1 MLEGLGALV
10 GGRVRLW
17 RSDGRALRI
26 AAGPDPG
33 VAPAVPHTVGLTATP
48 AGPVWLEPVGDV
60 EGFWLEVSGLP
71 DGELTTAAARM
82 LPLVGAVL
90 DADRQRAFL
99 TEELTSRYEEIDL
112 LYAISEILGQ
122 TVQLEEATQTI
133 AREVSTV
140 VGARRASIMVFDESA
155 GVLRTVAARGFGV
168 DGLAPVRVDDDCS
181 VAARVYREQRV
192 VAHDPSHPDGGAAD
206 CGEERGYRG
215 QAFLSV
221 PICYGAPGSP
231 LRCVG
236 VINLTDRLGGDR
248 FTLSDRK
255 LVSAVANQIG
265 AAVENARLVE
275 RDRKQQRLRHE
286 LELAHDLQLKLLPS
300 PSVLQGDAEVAAR
313 CFPAESVG
321 GDFYTF
327 SRLGRGRVGVMLGDV
342 ASHGFSAALV
352 MALVMSA
359 AGIHAAAAITPD
371 ETLSALLDSLSTELA
386 TTEMY
391 FSVFYGVLDPLTGR
405 LSYANA
411 GHPYAFRIPR
421 FGEPERLDATA
432 PPLGLAAA
440 GSIQRRQV
448 PWTIHHDLLVLW
460 TDGLVDARNEAGE
473 PFGEQ
478 RLLAEVCRRRAE
490 APEAIVRAVLA
501 EAEAFGSA
509 PTDDRT
515 LLILRI

>member
-1 MLEGLGALV
+1 MLDGLRALA

-17 RSDGRALRI
+17 RFDGRSLRI

-33 VAPAVPHTVGLTATP
+33 VAPAVPRTAGLTQTP
-48 AGPVWLEPVGDV
+48 EGPVWLEPVGEV
-60 EGFWLEVSGLP
+60 EGVWLEVGGMAE
-71 DGELTTAAARM
+71 GELPAAAARVM
-82 LPLVGAVL
+82 PLVGAL
-90 DADRQRAFL
+90 LAAERQRAFL
-99 TEELTSRYEEIDL
+99 AEELTSRYEEIDL

-122 TVQLEEATQTI
+122 TVRLEEATQTI

-155 GVLRTVAARGFGV
+155 GVLRTVAARGFGL
-168 DGLAPVRVDDDCS
+168 DGLAPVRVDDECS
-181 VAARVYREQRV
+181 VAARVYRERRV
-192 VAHDPSHPDGGAAD
+192 VVYDPSSPDPALAD
-206 CGEERGYRG
+206 CGEVRGYRG

-255 LVSAVANQIG
+255 LVTAVANQIG

-275 RDRKQQRLRHE
+275 RDLKQQGLRRE

-300 PSVLQGDAEVAAR
+300 PTVLQGDAVVAAR
-313 CFPAESVG
+313 CLPAESVG

-327 SRLGRGRVGVMLGDV
+327 TRLGRGRVGVMLGDV

-359 AGIHAAAAITPD
+359 AGIHAAASVTPD
-371 ETLSALLDSLSTELA
+371 ETLTALLDSLSTELV

-411 GHPYAFRIPR
+411 GHPYAFRVPR
-421 FGEPERLDATA
+421 FGGPERLEATA
-432 PPLGLAAA
+432 PPLGLATA
-440 GSIQRRQV
+440 GSIHGRQV
-448 PWTIHHDLLVLW
+448 PWTIGHDLLVLW
-460 TDGLVDARNEAGE
+460 TDGLVDACNEAGE
-473 PFGEQ
+473 PFGDQ
-478 RLLAEVCRRRAE
+478 RLLATVCARRTE
-490 APEAIVRAVLA
+490 SPESIVRAVLQ
-501 EAEAFGSA
+501 EAEAFGSK
-509 PTDDRT
+509 PIDDRT